1 MNFMKQAKEMMERL
15 QAMKTDLQN
24 RTQEAT
30 AGGGMVTVVA
40 RGDNRIVS
48 IRIDPEV
55 VDPSDVTMLED
66 LVVSAVNEALR
77 KVQDTMAAE
86 MNKLTGGLNIP
97 GMMG

>member
-55 VDPSDVTMLED
+55 VDPADVTMLED

>member
-77 KVQDTMAAE
+77 KVQDTVAAE